1 MTPNSRKIPIKNTGN
16 PPIDKTPI
24 SNNTDNITIG
34 IKITG
39 IICEMIA
46 LTACLLTSFSLL
58 TK

>member
-1 MTPNSRKIPIKNTGN
+1 MTPNSRKKPIKIQEN

-39 IICEMIA
+39 II
-46 LTACLLTSFSLL
+46 
-58 TK
+58 